1 MRYFSLI
8 SYRDRC
14 GGGYAL
20 LASICGTPASASMVA
35 YDPTRKTSIR
45 LSQIEGYDFL
55 LDVSVPYK
63 RDRELVIRLIA
74 EMPKSF
80 EELKVLLIVCDI

>member
-1 MRYFSLI
+1 
-8 SYRDRC
+8 
-14 GGGYAL
+14 
-20 LASICGTPASASMVA
+20 MVA

>member
-8 SYRDRC
+8 SYNDEC

-20 LASICGTPASASMVA
+20 LASIYGTPASASMVA
-35 YDPTRKTSIR
+35 YDPKRKTSIR

-55 LDVSVPYK
+55 LDVSVPYQ
-63 RDRELVIRLIA
+63 RNREQVIRLIA
-74 EMPKSF
+74 GMPKA
-80 EELKVLLIVCDI
+80 LRN